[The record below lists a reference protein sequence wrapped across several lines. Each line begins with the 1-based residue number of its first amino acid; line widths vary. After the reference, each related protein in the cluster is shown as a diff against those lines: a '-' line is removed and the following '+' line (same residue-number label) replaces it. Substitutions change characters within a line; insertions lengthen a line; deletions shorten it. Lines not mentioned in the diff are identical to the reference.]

1 MLHKDLLISGSEI
14 GDSDDTCYFA
24 IFKSSMSQKSFD
36 DKFNDV
42 VSQMWTL
49 GTIVLKQYYVVLYM
63 TPYDER
69 QEEYIQVGI
78 APINPDYSVAAY
90 YGDDGNSQARDSSH
104 FYEAPEP
111 IETEIPVAP
120 VPLNVTV
127 GDRYMRVKYGV
138 SVTPLNFRVLSHHET
153 RTVDECKTYCD
164 DEPTCATF

>member
-49 GTIVLKQYYVVLYM
+49 GTIVLKQYYVVLDM

-69 QEEYIQVGI
+69 QEEYI
-78 APINPDYSVAAY
+78 
-90 YGDDGNSQARDSSH
+90 
-104 FYEAPEP
+104 
-111 IETEIPVAP
+111 
-120 VPLNVTV
+120 
-127 GDRYMRVKYGV
+127 
-138 SVTPLNFRVLSHHET
+138 
-153 RTVDECKTYCD
+153 
-164 DEPTCATF
+164 

>member
-14 GDSDDTCYFA
+14 GDTDDTCYFA

-36 DKFNDV
+36 DQFNDV

-49 GTIVLKQYYVVLYM
+49 GTVVLKQYYVILDM

-69 QEEYIQVGI
+69 QEEYIQVVIG
-78 APINPDYSVAAY
+78 PINPDYSVPAY
-90 YGDDGNSQARDSSH
+90 NNATFFGNDSSH
-104 FYEAPEP
+104 YYVAPEP
-111 IETEIPVAP
+111 IEAPVAP

-127 GDRYMRVKYGV
+127 GDRYMRVEYGV
-138 SVTPLNFRVLSHHET
+138 SATPMNFQVLSHHEET